1 MLIELGNESKLID
14 SATPGYNSCG
24 CGNRRYYT
32 KAEIDEMLAGFLDG
46 DKLKEVLN
54 QIFTEYIEEGD
65 LEQLIIDSIAGMY
78 TNEEIDDLLEE
89 LEARIKTWTEEQG
102 YLKDINLTINGR
114 LLHNNGSITIK
125 GGDAD
130 LSNYYTKSESDN
142 RYLREHQDLSDYAT
156 QEWVEG
162 KDYPTKPWVN
172 EQIGNSTS
180 GLVKSV
186 DYNTSGQTID
196 FYDKDNNLVDS
207 IDASAFITDGIIED
221 VYTTGS
227 TLVIVFDVQGE
238 QKEISV
244 DFSDIFNP
252 DNYYSKDQVD
262 SKFAAETA
270 RTESDY
276 MKGDA
281 IPYYISN
288 HFITANTEANVITV
302 RMKYPQTGEA
312 QDYTRFIKRINGI
325 NLVTGTKQDDIS
337 LPTYDDFAAIVDR
350 LAALEAR
357 VAYIEDNCCG
367 GGEEPAERGTFVIT
381 YNVTSTTQPT
391 KILNAQGI
399 SGIERA
405 ALEDNTTIPIATGYT
420 FSNTGLQNV
429 YYTLK
434 TSTVPKYAFYECPQ
448 LVKVTIP
455 AGVET
460 IGQGAFNSC
469 NLTGI
474 TMVNNLKTIEGFSFA
489 ANPNLTGVTIPN
501 SVTSIGEAAFAY
513 NTKLKSINIPTGIS
527 TIPSFF
533 VTDCTSL
540 TSISIPSNI
549 TRIQNSAFNG
559 SGLSGTLT
567 IPNSV
572 TFIGTRAFF
581 CTKISRVVVGTGIR
595 EIQWLAFSACDTSS
609 LTRITINAGT
619 PPTIYGPSY
628 DSGGNLMKG
637 TFDDTNNCAI
647 YVPSTSVNAYKT
659 TGDWIYYAER
669 IRS

>member
-172 EQIGNSTS
+172 DQINNGVA

-207 IDASAFITDGIIED
+207 IDASVFITDGIISD

-238 QKEISV
+238 EREITV

-262 SKFAAETA
+262 NKFAAETA
-270 RTESDY
+270 RTENAY

-288 HFITANTEANVITV
+288 HFVTANTEANVITV
-302 RMKYPQTGEA
+302 RMKYPQTGEV
-312 QDYTRFIKRINGI
+312 QDYTRYIKRINGT

-337 LPTYDDFAAIVDR
+337 LPTYEDFAAIVDR

-357 VAYIEDNCCG
+357 VTYIEDNCCG
-367 GGEEPAERGTFVIT
+367 GGEEPAERGTFVAI
-381 YNVTSTTQPT
+381 YNVTSTSQPT
-391 KILNAQGI
+391 KILAPEGI
-399 SGIERA
+399 SGFERA
-405 ALEDNTTIPIATGYT
+405 ALEDNTTIPLATGYT
-420 FSNTGLQNV
+420 FSQTGLQKV
-429 YYTLK
+429 YYTIGNTLK
-434 TSTVPKYAFYECPQ
+434 AKSFWECTQ
-448 LVKVTIP
+448 LKQIIIP
-455 AGVET
+455 SGVQT
-460 IGQGAFNSC
+460 IGADAFNGCSA
-469 NLTGI
+469 
-474 TMVNNLKTIEGFSFA
+474 M
-489 ANPNLTGVTIPN
+489 TGVTIPSTVTTIGASAFRRCYTLK
-501 SVTSIGEAAFAY
+501 SVSIPNTVSSIGEYAFAY
-513 NTKLKSINIPTGIS
+513 CKAMTSATLPTGLTAIEQGLFHS
-527 TIPSFF
+527 ATTLASITIPST
-533 VTDCTSL
+533 V
-540 TSISIPSNI
+540 
-549 TRIQNSAFNG
+549 TRISGSAFYAC
-559 SGLSGTLT
+559 SGLTGTLT
-567 IPNSV
+567 IPNAV
-572 TFIGTRAFF
+572 TVIGAQAFSY
-581 CTKISRVVVGTGIR
+581 CTNLSRIVIGTGISL
-595 EIQWLAFSACDTSS
+595 INPQAFYNCSGLS
-609 LTRITINAGT
+609 RITINAGT
-619 PPTIYGPSY
+619 VPSLAAPTGDPARGVF
-628 DSGGNLMKG
+628 DS
-637 TFDDTNNCAI
+637 TNNAPI
-647 YVPSTSVNAYKT
+647 YVPSTSVNAYKAA
-659 TGDWIYYAER
+659 DNWNNYSAR